1 MWTPKIF
8 KTCKMLFS
16 HVENQKETKKKQM
29 KIEHTAFSQHCQTE
43 WSLSMVI

>member
-16 HVENQKETKKKQM
+16 HVENKKETKKQM

-43 WSLSMVI
+43 VKNWRTP